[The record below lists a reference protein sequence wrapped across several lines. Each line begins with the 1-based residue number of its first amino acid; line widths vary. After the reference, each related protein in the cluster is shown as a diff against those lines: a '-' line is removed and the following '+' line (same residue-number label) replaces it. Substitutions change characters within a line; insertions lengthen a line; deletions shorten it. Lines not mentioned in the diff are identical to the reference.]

1 MIANSTTDFQ
11 INTDPNTGF
20 GTNASC
26 YGGRFINKD
35 GTANVQRRG
44 LNFFE

>member
-20 GTNASC
+20 GANTSC
-26 YGGRFINKD
+26 YGVGFIN
-35 GTANVQRRG
+35 
-44 LNFFE
+44 